1 MENTEGYIEFVT
13 SESNKNQLYI
23 WYKAYNITLEKT
35 ELYYDFLIS
44 LLDIIEE
51 TYLGND
57 VLLSQQDIQ
66 NHFTWCFDKLIT
78 NFQKENIIFKERG
91 PHYEYLW
98 LFFYEAFYITDS
110 EGGIIRIREYFYKL
124 FNFNYRKTRS
134 ELDMLTEFYKMLD
147 QNLKK

>member
-1 MENTEGYIEFVT
+1 M
-13 SESNKNQLYI
+13 SACNKNQLDI

-78 NFQKENIIFKERG
+78 NFQKENINFETRGEHYDYFLNLFMEIYYGQNKETIRNSIDV
-91 PHYEYLW
+91 
-98 LFFYEAFYITDS
+98 FFND
-110 EGGIIRIREYFYKL
+110 L
-124 FNFNYRKTRS
+124 FNREKPFTQVDLDLIFNIYKS
-134 ELDMLTEFYKMLD
+134 LDK
-147 QNLKK
+147 NLII